1 MVAPERVDVVAER
14 AGFVERADALAIGRA
29 AVAMGAGRARAED
42 VVDPTVGIS
51 VLAKPG
57 DRVERG
63 QPLASLHVKKR
74 DASIEERVRAAYAIA
89 DAPPAPR
96 PLFIAKIEV

>member
-1 MVAPERVDVVAER
+1 
-14 AGFVERADALAIGRA
+14 
-29 AVAMGAGRARAED
+29 MGAGRARAED
-42 VVDPTVGIS
+42 RVDPAVGIS

-63 QPLASLHVKKR
+63 QPLAVLHLKTR
-74 DASIEERVRAAYAIA
+74 DASIEERVRAAYVIS

-96 PLFIAKIEV
+96 PLFIARIP